1 MSEQPSSRKSRTGF
15 GFLDGV
21 EWLGNR
27 LPDPAILFVIL
38 ALFIMLVSHV
48 ATVSNWSVQPQRLVP
63 VTEPV
68 LDASGAP
75 VLDAAGNPTTQPVHD
90 DQGRPKLELKPQGD
104 PIRAKSL
111 LKGDGLYWALSSM
124 VDNFVRFPPL
134 GIVLVG
140 MLGVGIAEK
149 CGLIGAALKAL
160 MLAVPKKLVTP
171 TVIFLGVMSSLGTD
185 AGYIV
190 LPPVAAALYKSIG
203 RSPLAGIAAAF
214 AGVAGGFNANL
225 FVTSLDPLLAGLT
238 GPAAQ
243 TIEPGYAVNPAAN
256 WYFMIGSTFMITL
269 VGWFT
274 ADFVVERRLRSRSPE
289 DGGPVPPD
297 ASDIAS
303 QELTHREVKGL
314 WAALAA
320 LVVVLGTFGL
330 MKVTPRGP
338 LDDVMRHPDMTPVK
352 RGELILG
359 AERAGVLSIEGPFDS
374 ALNLALI
381 SVHAPLDAEML
392 EGLSTSKVRDA
403 LGTYPRWHEPIWGG
417 TARDR
422 EVRAALF
429 RAWLDE
435 PTTGIPVKTDGSP
448 VKRGEFLSGLLAQGL
463 YGADGPLD
471 AESNASIIREFV
483 PYTQLPTES
492 FDVGDVPTF
501 LGDWGD
507 LEPYRRADNREYA
520 RRIHRYKAWLE
531 GPVQEDPKRLLT
543 DAQRNGAPGTADH
556 FARWAESIVPM
567 LFFGF
572 LIPGVAF
579 GVVTRQFK
587 RAGDVVQM
595 MVGAMATMAPVI
607 VLAFFAAQFIEYF
620 KYSGLDRMLAYA
632 GGTML
637 AKASLGP
644 SALIVAFIAVTMLVN
659 LLIASM
665 SAKYSMFAPIFV
677 PMLMLAGISPEL
689 TQCAYRIGDS
699 VTNIITPLNSY
710 LVIILAV
717 VQRYAPKGGM
727 GTIISMMMP
736 FTITFMIAWM
746 LLMLAWMALGLP
758 LGPGA
763 GLWYTPGN

>member
-1 MSEQPSSRKSRTGF
+1 MSQQPNSRSSRTGF

-38 ALFIMLVSHV
+38 ALAVIGLSHL
-48 ATVSNWSVQPQRLVP
+48 ATVGRWSVQPQRLVP
-63 VTEPV
+63 ITEPV
-68 LDASGAP
+68 LDAAGDP
-75 VLDAAGNPTTQPVHD
+75 VLDASGNPRVQPAHD
-90 DQGRPKLELKPQGD
+90 EKGRPKLELKPVGD
-104 PIRAKSL
+104 PVRPRSL
-111 LKGDGLYWALSSM
+111 LTGDGLYWAISSM

-140 MLGVGIAEK
+140 MLGVGVAEK

-160 MLAVPKKLVTP
+160 MLAVPRALVTP

-190 LPPVAAALYKSIG
+190 LPPVAAALYKSLG

-225 FVTSLDPLLAGLT
+225 LVTSLDPLLAGLT

-256 WYFMIGSTFMITL
+256 LYFMIVSTFLISL

-274 ADFVVERRLRSRSPE
+274 ADFIVERRLRARPPE
-289 DGGPVPPD
+289 DGGPVPAD
-297 ASDIAS
+297 ASDVAS
-303 QELTHREVKGL
+303 QRLSPREIKGL
-314 WAALAA
+314 WGALGAV
-320 LVVVLGTFGL
+320 VVVLGVFGAMRL
-330 MKVTPRGP
+330 TPRGP
-338 LDDVMRHPDMTPVK
+338 LDDVMRHADLTPVA
-352 RGELILG
+352 RGELIAGAVRDGVISFTGPVG
-359 AERAGVLSIEGPFDS
+359 AERTREMLAGFEGVPSSAFAGVSPA
-374 ALNLALI
+374 ALLKAI
-381 SVHAPLDAEML
+381 STPARWTSEPKDDAE
-392 EGLSTSKVRDA
+392 RQ
-403 LGTYPRWHEPIWGG
+403 R
-417 TARDR
+417 R
-422 EVRAALF
+422 EATF
-429 RAWLDE
+429 R
-435 PTTGIPVKTDGSP
+435 
-448 VKRGEFLSGLLAQGL
+448 R
-463 YGADGPLD
+463 
-471 AESNASIIREFV
+471 
-483 PYTQLPTES
+483 
-492 FDVGDVPTF
+492 
-501 LGDWGD
+501 
-507 LEPYRRADNREYA
+507 
-520 RRIHRYKAWLE
+520 WLE
-531 GPVQEDPKRLLT
+531 APVAEDPKRLLT

-556 FARWAESIVPM
+556 FARWAESIVPI
-567 LFFGF
+567 LFLGF
-572 LIPGVAF
+572 LAPGVVF
-579 GVVTRQFK
+579 GVMTGQFR

-595 MVGAMATMAPVI
+595 MVGAMVTMAPVI

-632 GGTML
+632 GGTVL

-644 SALIVAFIAVTMLVN
+644 SALIVAFICVTMLVN

-677 PMLMLAGISPEL
+677 PMLMLVGISPEL

-710 LVIILAV
+710 LIIILAV

-736 FTITFMIAWM
+736 FTITFLISWT

-763 GLWYTPGN
+763 GLWYTPGH

>member
-1 MSEQPSSRKSRTGF
+1 
-15 GFLDGV
+15 
-21 EWLGNR
+21 
-27 LPDPAILFVIL
+27 
-38 ALFIMLVSHV
+38 
-48 ATVSNWSVQPQRLVP
+48 
-63 VTEPV
+63 
-68 LDASGAP
+68 
-75 VLDAAGNPTTQPVHD
+75 
-90 DQGRPKLELKPQGD
+90 
-104 PIRAKSL
+104 
-111 LKGDGLYWALSSM
+111 
-124 VDNFVRFPPL
+124 
-134 GIVLVG
+134 
-140 MLGVGIAEK
+140 
-149 CGLIGAALKAL
+149 
-160 MLAVPKKLVTP
+160 
-171 TVIFLGVMSSLGTD
+171 
-185 AGYIV
+185 
-190 LPPVAAALYKSIG
+190 
-203 RSPLAGIAAAF
+203 
-214 AGVAGGFNANL
+214 
-225 FVTSLDPLLAGLT
+225 
-238 GPAAQ
+238 
-243 TIEPGYAVNPAAN
+243 
-256 WYFMIGSTFMITL
+256 
-269 VGWFT
+269 
-274 ADFVVERRLRSRSPE
+274 
-289 DGGPVPPD
+289 
-297 ASDIAS
+297 
-303 QELTHREVKGL
+303 VKGL

-320 LVVVLGTFGL
+320 LVVVLSTFGL
-330 MKVTPRGP
+330 MKITPHGP
-338 LDDVMRHPDMTPVK
+338 LNDVMRHPDMTPVK

-359 AERAGVLSIEGPFDS
+359 ATRAGALTLTSPVGPEATREALDAYDPAPADLFAGVSSANLLKAIGTPPRWKGAPEDDAERARRE
-374 ALNLALI
+374 
-381 SVHAPLDAEML
+381 AEF
-392 EGLSTSKVRDA
+392 E
-403 LGTYPRWHEPIWGG
+403 
-417 TARDR
+417 
-422 EVRAALF
+422 
-429 RAWLDE
+429 AWLK
-435 PTTGIPVKTDGSP
+435 GPVK
-448 VKRGEFLSGLLAQGL
+448 
-463 YGADGPLD
+463 
-471 AESNASIIREFV
+471 
-483 PYTQLPTES
+483 
-492 FDVGDVPTF
+492 
-501 LGDWGD
+501 
-507 LEPYRRADNREYA
+507 
-520 RRIHRYKAWLE
+520 
-531 GPVQEDPKRLLT
+531 EDPKRLLT

-677 PMLMLAGISPEL
+677 PMLMLVGISPEL

-746 LLMLAWMALGLP
+746 LLVVAWMALGLP